1 MMTDLFPPTGSSGPT
16 ISDVA
21 RIAGVSIRT
30 VSRVINQSPKVN
42 GETRRRIEDAIASL
56 DFRPSLRARAFAK
69 GRSFLIGLVH
79 HDRNALVLESV
90 QRGVGDE
97 AIRRGYEVICHAVPL
112 DEDGAAQDMMAFCR
126 RSRVDGL
133 VVMPPV
139 SDLPAL
145 PARLAAEGVPAV
157 AISALPVEGY
167 DAIILSPERQAA
179 AEVARH
185 LLSQGHRRIAMI
197 AGPRDMVTAIER
209 RAGFV
214 EALGAAGV
222 TLAAEAEGDY
232 SLPSGM
238 AAAERLLDAA
248 ERPSAIF
255 AANDIMAAA
264 VLKVAAARGIAVPG
278 ALSVVGFD
286 GSPLAEMLTP
296 SLTTVVRPV
305 GEMASA
311 ATRQLLDLIDGQP
324 LAPAAGPR
332 LSLRVAQSTAPVQG

>member
-1 MMTDLFPPTGSSGPT
+1 
-16 ISDVA
+16 
-21 RIAGVSIRT
+21 
-30 VSRVINQSPKVN
+30 
-42 GETRRRIEDAIASL
+42 
-56 DFRPSLRARAFAK
+56 
-69 GRSFLIGLVH
+69 
-79 HDRNALVLESV
+79 
-90 QRGVGDE
+90 
-97 AIRRGYEVICHAVPL
+97 
-112 DEDGAAQDMMAFCR
+112 
-126 RSRVDGL
+126 
-133 VVMPPV
+133 
-139 SDLPAL
+139 
-145 PARLAAEGVPAV
+145 
-157 AISALPVEGY
+157 
-167 DAIILSPERQAA
+167 
-179 AEVARH
+179 
-185 LLSQGHRRIAMI
+185 
-197 AGPRDMVTAIER
+197 
-209 RAGFV
+209 
-214 EALGAAGV
+214 
-222 TLAAEAEGDY
+222 
-232 SLPSGM
+232 M